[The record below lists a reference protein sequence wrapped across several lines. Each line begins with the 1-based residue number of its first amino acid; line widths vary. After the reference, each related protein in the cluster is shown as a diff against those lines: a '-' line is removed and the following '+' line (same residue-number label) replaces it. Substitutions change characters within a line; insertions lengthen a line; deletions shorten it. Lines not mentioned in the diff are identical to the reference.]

1 MRIQWLLFVLTLSF
15 AWARP
20 VPEPESFAVV
30 YRLTGQGLSDLERQR
45 PVREVLEVKTPIRRD
60 YLAISNPRSPIRY
73 PVQNG
78 LRLVVRF
85 RLSQPNFAWNFN
97 QLEPTDFSLYLLQRE
112 SNRRVL
118 LLAEQT
124 PIRKVFYPGLPLRI
138 TPYGKDSLTLD
149 LPSDL
154 PAGEYAVVYGKDQ
167 QICDTFCFGLD
178 GSGQPSSLSP

>member
-1 MRIQWLLFVLTLSF
+1 MRIQWLLFALTLSV
-15 AWARP
+15 AWGKP
-20 VPEPESFAVV
+20 VPEPESFAVI
-30 YRLTGQGLSDLERQR
+30 YRLTGQGLSELERQR
-45 PVREVLEVKTPIRRD
+45 PVREVLEVKTPVRRD
-60 YLAISNPRSPIRY
+60 YLAIAKARSPIRY
-73 PVQNG
+73 PVQAG

-85 RLSQPNFAWNFN
+85 RLSQPGSAWSFN

-124 PIRKVFYPGLPLRI
+124 PIRRVFYPGLPLRI

-154 PAGEYAVVYGKDQ
+154 SAGEYAVVYGKDQ
-167 QICDTFCFGLD
+167 PICDTFCFGLD
-178 GSGQPSSLSP
+178 GSGPPSSVSP